1 MREYSKIKSEAK
13 SAMLNK
19 SESYGND
26 MLHIISEQYVC
37 VLVWAR
43 ATESVRQTWQTEC
56 TTCQWTHPLH
66 SATSCCSPASRD
78 RQSVITASTW
88 AASRLYTSAPGALH
102 LGQEALCCLFPAPD
116 LHEAGRLSLIAQ
128 KGHEAWNSVKL
139 FYINHWDRV
148 TVWQEYRFIPQSRHS
163 AKKSTPPK

>member
-1 MREYSKIKSEAK
+1 MCLSVSK
-13 SAMLNK
+13 
-19 SESYGND
+19 SYR
-26 MLHIISEQYVC
+26 ISQTNLTDRVHNLSVNAPTTFSDI
-37 VLVWAR
+37 VLFSR
-43 ATESVRQTWQTEC
+43 QLRQTV
-56 TTCQWTHPLH
+56 
-66 SATSCCSPASRD
+66 SNNS
-78 RQSVITASTW
+78 STW